1 MTFRSR
7 PIAHR
12 GVALRTVVH
21 CDEPEST
28 RFARQSVHHQMDFI
42 DGAML
47 FEEIL
52 KIVAPL

>member
-7 PIAHR
+7 PIARR

-21 CDEPEST
+21 CDEPKST
-28 RFARQSVHHQMDFI
+28 RLARQPVHHQMDFI

-47 FEEIL
+47 FEETL